1 MAKTP
6 KEPKVVVEE
15 KSQQIPSVELNP
27 TISDKGWTEWILSQL
42 EENEKIEGY
51 PTYHGLRRMFEKYI
65 GYIHNVRMDVKQ
77 VADVNNLNRATVL
90 VTIEYEDEFTIKH
103 SISDVADVSEGNTKY
118 PYNLYPTATAAT
130 MAESRAMRKAL
141 RLRTIAAEESQ
152 RDEISNAVNS
162 IATSNVKITDVQKNT
177 INNLCNRLGISVAKL
192 LISMSYDK
200 NLETLSHENA
210 QSVLR
215 KLNLYERGAD
225 NEGEIIPEALF
236 KD

>member
-6 KEPKVVVEE
+6 KEPKAVIVEE
-15 KSQQIPSVELNP
+15 KAPS
-27 TISDKGWTEWILSQL
+27 ISDKGWTDWILSQL
-42 EENEKIEGY
+42 DDSEKIEGY
-51 PTYHGLRRMFEKYI
+51 PTYHGLRRMFSEHI

-90 VTIEYEDEFTIKH
+90 VTIEYEDQAKIKH

-162 IATSNVKITDVQKNT
+162 IATSSVKITDTQKNT
-177 INNLCNRLGISVAKL
+177 INNLCNRLGISTSKL
-192 LISMSYDK
+192 LLSMSYDK
-200 NLETLSHENA
+200 NLEMLSHEDG
-210 QSVLR
+210 SSILR
-215 KLNLYERGAD
+215 KLNLYERGPD
-225 NEGEIIPEALF
+225 NDGEIIPEALF